1 MKDSYW
7 GMNGSYTEDKML
19 ENYLL
24 EQLVAFADA
33 GTLSKA
39 AEELHITQPALS
51 KSMRRLEQLFG
62 ITLFHRSH
70 SHIELNANG
79 RVAVRYARK
88 ALQANNEIIPRTLAF
103 YRRQHTIR
111 IAGCSTIAI
120 HHLIQ
125 MCQDFYPTMTL
136 TTSLINYPDAPE
148 LLQNENYDL
157 VVSTENSADPQLV
170 GQAFLSEQLMLSVP
184 VESPLAQQKKLSFRD
199 LAGMDI
205 LAHAGSGIWLNICR
219 HQIPNVNLLIQEN
232 MQSLDQLVKASA
244 LPVFSSSMTRVDKE
258 MVDRVTIPIE
268 DDAAKI
274 RYYLLCERGSY
285 QNFKDIY
292 DSL

>member
-1 MKDSYW
+1 
-7 GMNGSYTEDKML
+7 ML

-51 KSMRRLEQLFG
+51 KSMRRLEQQFG

-79 RVAVRYARK
+79 KVAVQYARR
-88 ALQANNEIIPRTLAF
+88 ALQANREVIPATLAF
-103 YRRQHTIR
+103 YRRQHAIR

-120 HHLIQ
+120 YQLIQ
-125 MCQDFYPTMTL
+125 VCQDFYPTMTL
-136 TTSLINYPDAPE
+136 TTSLVSYPDAPE
-148 LLQNENYDL
+148 LLQHENYDL
-157 VVSTENSADPQLV
+157 VVSTADANDACLV
-170 GQAFLSEQLMLSVP
+170 SKPFLNEQLMLSVP
-184 VESPLAQQKKLSFRD
+184 VRSPLAQKKKLTFRD

-219 HQIPNVNLLIQEN
+219 HQIPEVNLLVQEN
-232 MQSLDQLVKASA
+232 MQSLDQLVKASS
-244 LPVFSSSMTRVDKE
+244 LPVFSSSLTRVDKE
-258 MVDRVTIPIE
+258 MVNRVTIPIE
-268 DDAAKI
+268 DEAAKI
-274 RYYLLCERGSY
+274 KYYLSCKRDSY
-285 QNFKDIY
+285 QNFKEIY